1 MTAPQELKYRG
12 NFKEFDSRG
21 YDVVYN
27 VGDVVVFDGK
37 QYVAT
42 IQYKKSIPTK
52 KQSGWKQ
59 LTADFENYYYSD
71 IQPLHPNKG
80 DRWIDRL
87 TGRMYTYME
96 DTNGFH
102 WVEF

>member
-42 IQYKKSIPTK
+42 IQNKKSIPTK
-52 KQSGWKQ
+52 TCTS
-59 LTADFENYYYSD
+59 Y
-71 IQPLHPNKG
+71 
-80 DRWIDRL
+80 
-87 TGRMYTYME
+87 
-96 DTNGFH
+96 
-102 WVEF
+102 